1 MMQQPVILSAVR
13 TAVGNFGG
21 ALKDVAVPTLGS
33 IAIREALA
41 ACGAATDAVD
51 EVIMGNVLQ
60 AGVGLSPARLAAL
73 EAGLPTSV
81 PAMTINKVCGS
92 GLKSVALAAQAVM
105 LGDAD
110 LVVAGGMESM
120 SRAPF
125 LLGDARWGYKMGNGE
140 LVDSMILDGLWDST
154 LGYHMGMTAENI
166 AERHGITREEQDAF
180 AVDSQRKCT
189 EATAAGRLKDEI
201 VPVQVPQ
208 RKGPPLV
215 FESDEFPKPQTTEE
229 VLAGLRPAFKP
240 DGTVTAG
247 NASGINDGAAAV
259 VVASEAK
266 AEELGIEPLARIR
279 AWASA
284 GVDPEVMGLGP
295 VNASGRVTQKAG
307 LSYDEIDL
315 IELNEAFAVQALAV
329 NRLTGWD
336 EAKVNVNGGA
346 IALGHPIGASG
357 TRILV
362 TLLHEMKR
370 REAARGLATL
380 CIGGGMGIAMIV
392 ER

>member
-21 ALKDVAVPTLGS
+21 ALKDVPVPTLGS

-41 ACGAATDAVD
+41 ACSAPADTVD

-60 AGVGLSPARLAAL
+60 AGVGLSPARLATL

-92 GLKSVALAAQAVM
+92 GLKSVALAAQAVT

-110 LVVAGGMESM
+110 LVVAGGMENM

-125 LLGDARWGYKMGNGE
+125 LLGDARWGYKMGNAE
-140 LVDSMILDGLWDST
+140 LVDSMVFDGLWDST

-166 AERHGITREEQDAF
+166 AERHGITRAEQDAF
-180 AVDSQRKCT
+180 AAESQRKCADAT
-189 EATAAGRLKDEI
+189 EAGRLRDEI
-201 VPVQVPQ
+201 VPVEVPQ
-208 RKGPPLV
+208 RKGPPLAV
-215 FESDEFPKPQTTEE
+215 ESDEFPKPQTTAE

-247 NASGINDGAAAV
+247 NASGINDGAAAI
-259 VVASEAK
+259 VVASEARAK
-266 AEELGIEPLARIR
+266 ELGVEPIATIR

-284 GVDPEVMGLGP
+284 GVEPEVMGLGP
-295 VNASGRVTQKAG
+295 VDASERAIQKAG
-307 LSYDEIDL
+307 LTYDEIDL

-329 NRLTGWD
+329 NRLAGWD
-336 EAKVNVNGGA
+336 AAKVNVNGGA